1 MNEES
6 IIELMKTKN
15 GPANRQLI
23 RDINQNSLLNLI
35 KTEGPVARTRLAEL
49 SGLSLATIG
58 YITGDLIEHR
68 LILESGAAESTG
80 GRKPVLLEIRP
91 EGGYAIGLKL
101 TEYEIVAVILNLNG
115 EIIYTERSA
124 LELRE
129 HGQEA
134 IPLLSELVQA
144 LIERSGLDR
153 RQVIGLG
160 CGMPGLINSQA
171 GICIDSPILNWH
183 DIAISE
189 PLGNLLKM
197 PVYIDNDVNSL
208 AIYEKLFGQGQPFE
222 HFVTITVGRGVGLGL
237 VINGDVYRGGLGGAG
252 EFGHTTVVIE
262 GRRCECSNR
271 GCLEAY
277 ASDRGIVQTYFELN
291 NLKAPDEL
299 LKAPEQEVYRL
310 LEKGRAGDRSAL
322 EAFRLAG
329 SLLGISLANLVNL
342 LNPELVL
349 LSGSGA
355 VAGQLLF
362 GPMQEALA
370 AHTFS
375 RLAQQMSLVI
385 EPTGDESWAR
395 GAASLVLRQ
404 FFLSPVNNGG

>member
-6 IIELMKTKN
+6 FIELMKTKN

-49 SGLSLATIG
+49 SGLSLATIS
-58 YITGDLIEHR
+58 YITGDLIERR
-68 LILESGAAESTG
+68 LLLESGSAESTG

-101 TEYEIVAVILNLNG
+101 TEYEVVAVILNLNG

-144 LIERSGLDR
+144 LIERSSLDR

-171 GICIDSPILNWH
+171 GICTDSPILNWH
-183 DIAISE
+183 DVVISE
-189 PLGNLLKM
+189 PLGNLLNM

-252 EFGHTTVVIE
+252 EIGHTTVVIE
-262 GRRCECSNR
+262 GRRCECGKQ

-291 NLKAPDEL
+291 DLKAPEEL
-299 LKAPEQEVYRL
+299 LKAPEQEVFRL
-310 LEKGRAGDRSAL
+310 LEKARTGDRSAL
-322 EAFRLAG
+322 EAFRVAG

-355 VAGQLLF
+355 AAGEILF
-362 GPMQEALA
+362 GPMQTALS

-375 RLAQQMSLVI
+375 RLAQQMSITV